1 MTTDNETEAGQAEGT
16 PGRVPRRKRHGARHR
31 ARRRAVDILYEA
43 ENRDTD
49 PVALVE
55 EREALWREDHE
66 SIAPIAPYTREIV
79 TGVAE
84 ELDAVDDLIE
94 RFLSADWELHRIP
107 AVDRAILRVSVWELR
122 FNPDIPAPIGV
133 VEGVELASEYS
144 EPTAAGYI
152 NALLDDV
159 AQASHADSPM
169 SSESPMSDD
178 SPVSDDSPMND
189 DSLADESE
197 TFPEGDSRDV

>member
-1 MTTDNETEAGQAEGT
+1 M
-16 PGRVPRRKRHGARHR
+16 
-31 ARRRAVDILYEA
+31 
-43 ENRDTD
+43 
-49 PVALVE
+49 
-55 EREALWREDHE
+55 
-66 SIAPIAPYTREIV
+66 
-79 TGVAE
+79 
-84 ELDAVDDLIE
+84 
-94 RFLSADWELHRIP
+94 
-107 AVDRAILRVSVWELR
+107 
-122 FNPDIPAPIGV
+122 
-133 VEGVELASEYS
+133 ELASEYS

-169 SSESPMSDD
+169 SGESPMSDD